1 MELSPKQQI
10 SELIKQSQRI
20 LVVSHKNAGG
30 DAVGSMLA
38 LERVLAKAGK
48 EVTLVLSENLDENL
62 SFLPGIEKVKKDVTG
77 ARDLIIRISKDRF
90 PIEKLSYNEEDG
102 FLNIVLTPKGA
113 LEKNNL
119 EFTQSQFKFDLIFV
133 LDTADVE
140 KIDAIYDRYT
150 ELFFETPIVNVDHHS
165 GNEYFGTVNMVDLT
179 ATSTAEILVS
189 IIEAMGPGN
198 FDADVATCLL
208 TGIIAD
214 TASFKNTN
222 TTPKS
227 LTISAQMLAAGAR
240 QQEVIQNLYKTRP
253 LATLKLWGRV
263 LSNMEYDQEHRM
275 VISTISLADF
285 TESGGNADE
294 IHGVM
299 DELLSNAPGTDVV
312 LLLAETAKGKITGK
326 LKGMNGSDVLVIAEA
341 FGGSGHV
348 QSAGFDMA
356 NASLNVDKDTI
367 LLKVRAIRD
376 RQLGRVAEQSTINNQ
391 QSTEITDEN
400 SSSSKVEKQD
410 SSRLHSN
417 NNEVVATPP
426 VILNEVKD
434 PEILRGAQND
444 NAVAPISPLSSPT
457 TCGEPVES
465 SQIESNQ
472 LIGDL
477 PEADAG
483 YPCVRSSSLSDE
495 AHLRVDDKE
504 DNGVSDE
511 DLASLDE
518 LVESESTA
526 DEDFAHEEE
535 MAYNEIFT
543 PAAVTTAKEDEITQ
557 AIKSIDDEIEGVN
570 EITPNIDIEDT
581 KTKKEALQQIGEV
594 IRGYNPGRPVEDPS
608 THVLRRTSNGEQ
620 PVDPT
625 IWK

>member
-48 EVTLVLSENLDENL
+48 EVTLVSSEKIDENVA
-62 SFLPGIEKVKKDVTG
+62 FLPGIDKIKKDVTG
-77 ARDLIIRISKDRF
+77 ARDLIIRIDKNKY
-90 PIEKLSYNEEDG
+90 PIEKLSYNAEDG
-102 FLNIVLTPKGA
+102 FLNIVLTPKTS
-113 LEKNNL
+113 LEQNNI
-119 EFTQSQFKFDLIFV
+119 EFVQGEFKYDLIFV

-140 KIDAIYDRYT
+140 RIDAIYDRYT

-253 LATLKLWGRV
+253 LSTLKLWGRV

-275 VISTISLADF
+275 VVSSISLAEF
-285 TESGGNADE
+285 AESGGNADE
-294 IHGVM
+294 LHGVM
-299 DELLSNAPGTDVV
+299 DELLANAPGTDVV
-312 LLLAETAKGKITGK
+312 LLLAETDKNKLTGK

-348 QSAGFDMA
+348 LSAGFDMP
-356 NASLNVDKDTI
+356 NATLAVDKDTI
-367 LLKVRAIRD
+367 LAKVRSIRD
-376 RQLGRVAEQSTINNQ
+376 KQLGRATQNTETEKTTIVIPAQAGIQPPPPRHSEFISESTKL
-391 QSTEITDEN
+391 T
-400 SSSSKVEKQD
+400 
-410 SSRLHSN
+410 
-417 NNEVVATPP
+417 
-426 VILNEVKD
+426 
-434 PEILRGAQND
+434 PEILKPVQD
-444 NAVAPISPLSSPT
+444 DVKPEVAVASP
-457 TCGEPVES
+457 EE
-465 SQIESNQ
+465 
-472 LIGDL
+472 
-477 PEADAG
+477 
-483 YPCVRSSSLSDE
+483 
-495 AHLRVDDKE
+495 
-504 DNGVSDE
+504 
-511 DLASLDE
+511 LASLDS
-518 LVESESTA
+518 LVESEPEAGSMMPEA
-526 DEDFAHEEE
+526 DIEPTYE
-535 MAYNEIFT
+535 EIFT
-543 PAAVTTAKEDEITQ
+543 PETVTTANEDEITQ

-570 EITPNIDIEDT
+570 EVTPNIDVEDN
-581 KTKKEALQQIGEV
+581 KSKKEALQQIGEV
-594 IRGYNPGRPVEDPS
+594 IRGYNPGRPVEEK
-608 THVLRRTSNGEQ
+608 GEQ

>member
-20 LVVSHKNAGG
+20 LVVSHKHAGG

-48 EVTLVLSENLDENL
+48 EVTLVLSEVLDENL
-62 SFLPGIEKVKKDVTG
+62 SFLPGIEKIKKDVTG
-77 ARDLIIRISKDRF
+77 ARDLIIRINKDKF
-90 PIEKLSYNEEDG
+90 PVEKLSYNAEDG
-102 FLNIVLTPKGA
+102 YLNIVLTPKA
-113 LEKNNL
+113 TLDKSNL
-119 EFTQSQFKFDLIFV
+119 EFVQGAFKFDLIFV
-133 LDTADVE
+133 LDTPDVE

-150 ELFFETPIVNVDHHS
+150 ELFFETPIVNVDHHT

-253 LATLKLWGRV
+253 LSTLKLWGKL

-275 VISTISLADF
+275 VVSTINLTDF
-285 TESGGNADE
+285 TESGGNVEE

-299 DELLSNAPGTDVV
+299 DELLAKAPGTDVV

-348 QSAGFDMA
+348 LAAGFDMA
-356 NASLNVDKDTI
+356 NASLSVDKDTI
-367 LLKVRAIRD
+367 LAKVRIIRD
-376 RQLGRVAEQSTINNQ
+376 KQLGRAEQNKELGIKNQ
-391 QSTEITDEN
+391 ESEAKTAPSDVIPAQAGIQTPKLETE
-400 SSSSKVEKQD
+400 
-410 SSRLHSN
+410 
-417 NNEVVATPP
+417 A
-426 VILNEVKD
+426 
-434 PEILRGAQND
+434 
-444 NAVAPISPLSSPT
+444 
-457 TCGEPVES
+457 
-465 SQIESNQ
+465 
-472 LIGDL
+472 
-477 PEADAG
+477 
-483 YPCVRSSSLSDE
+483 
-495 AHLRVDDKE
+495 
-504 DNGVSDE
+504 
-511 DLASLDE
+511 DLASLDA
-518 LVESESTA
+518 LVEQEAELESQNSKLETPSEPT
-526 DEDFAHEEE
+526 DD
-535 MAYNEIFT
+535 
-543 PAAVTTAKEDEITQ
+543 ITQ
-557 AIKSIDDEIEGVN
+557 AIKSIDEEIEGVA
-570 EITPNIDIEDT
+570 EETPNIDVEDN
-581 KTKKEALQQIGEV
+581 KSKKEALQQIGEV
-594 IRGYNPGRPVEDPS
+594 IRGYNPGHPVDEK
-608 THVLRRTSNGEQ
+608 GEQ

>member
-20 LVVSHKNAGG
+20 LVVSHKNVGG

-38 LERVLAKAGK
+38 LERVLTKAGK
-48 EVTLVLSENLDENL
+48 EVTIVLSENIDENVA
-62 SFLPGIEKVKKDVTG
+62 FLPGIEKIKKDVTG
-77 ARDLIIRISKDRF
+77 ARDLIIRISKEKF

-102 FLNIVLTPKGA
+102 FLNIVLTPKSA

-253 LATLKLWGRV
+253 LSTLKFWGRV
-263 LSNMEYDQEHRM
+263 LSNMIYDQDHRM
-275 VISTISLADF
+275 VVSTISLADF
-285 TESGGNADE
+285 TESGGNVEE

-299 DELLSNAPGTDVV
+299 DELLANAPGTDVV

-348 QSAGFDMA
+348 LAAGFDMP
-356 NASLNVDKDTI
+356 NASLAVDKDTI
-367 LLKVRAIRD
+367 LAKVQTIRD
-376 RQLGRVAEQSTINNQ
+376 KQLGRVSAKLEEKS
-391 QSTEITDEN
+391 DN
-400 SSSSKVEKQD
+400 SKDK
-410 SSRLHSN
+410 
-417 NNEVVATPP
+417 TP
-426 VILNEVKD
+426 VIARNEEPKQSAPVIPAPSPVISKAAPVFLKEVKD
-434 PEILRGAQND
+434 PEILRDTQND
-444 NAVAPISPLSSPT
+444 NVATDDFFGL
-457 TCGEPVES
+457 E
-465 SQIESNQ
+465 
-472 LIGDL
+472 
-477 PEADAG
+477 
-483 YPCVRSSSLSDE
+483 SLSE
-495 AHLRVDDKE
+495 ELNE
-504 DNGVSDE
+504 DS
-511 DLASLDE
+511 AI
-518 LVESESTA
+518 
-526 DEDFAHEEE
+526 EENI
-535 MAYNEIFT
+535 AYEEIFT
-543 PAAVTTAKEDEITQ
+543 PEAVTTANEDEITQ
-557 AIKSIDDEIEGVN
+557 AIKSIDDEIEGVSDV
-570 EITPNIDIEDT
+570 TPNIDIEET

-594 IRGYNPGRPVEDPS
+594 IRGYNPGRPVEEK
-608 THVLRRTSNGEQ
+608 GEQ
-620 PVDPT
+620 PVDT
-625 IWK
+625 SVWK

>member
-38 LERVLAKAGK
+38 LERVLTKAGK
-48 EVTLVLSENLDENL
+48 EVTLVLSEKLDENL
-62 SFLPGIEKVKKDVTG
+62 TFLPGIEKIKRDISG
-77 ARDLIIRISKDRF
+77 ARDLIIRISKDKF

-102 FLNIVLTPKGA
+102 FLNIVLTPKGT

-140 KIDAIYDRYT
+140 KIDSIYDRYT
-150 ELFFETPIVNVDHHS
+150 ELFFETPIVNVDHHG

-253 LATLKLWGRV
+253 LSTLKLWGKV
-263 LSNMEYDQEHRM
+263 LSNIEYDQDHRM
-275 VISTISLADF
+275 VVSTISLADF
-285 TESGGNADE
+285 TESGGNAEE
-294 IHGVM
+294 IHGVL
-299 DELLSNAPGTDVV
+299 DELLTNAPGTDVV
-312 LLLAETAKGKITGK
+312 LLLAETAKGRISGK

-348 QSAGFDMA
+348 LAAGFDMP
-356 NASLNVDKDTI
+356 NATLAVDKDTI
-367 LLKVRAIRD
+367 LAKVRTIRD
-376 RQLGRVAEQSTINNQ
+376 KQLGRVSARLENISDSTKDKSIYPSNASEKSRPVSSQ
-391 QSTEITDEN
+391 QA
-400 SSSSKVEKQD
+400 
-410 SSRLHSN
+410 SN
-417 NNEVVATPP
+417 NNDATITRVIPSVA
-426 VILNEVKD
+426 E
-434 PEILRGAQND
+434 E
-444 NAVAPISPLSSPT
+444 
-457 TCGEPVES
+457 
-465 SQIESNQ
+465 
-472 LIGDL
+472 
-477 PEADAG
+477 
-483 YPCVRSSSLSDE
+483 SLSDTPKGS
-495 AHLRVDDKE
+495 LQQGRDDSVVDTSDDFFDLESIEEELEE
-504 DNGVSDE
+504 DIS
-511 DLASLDE
+511 
-518 LVESESTA
+518 
-526 DEDFAHEEE
+526 HEENI
-535 MAYNEIFT
+535 AYEEIFT
-543 PAAVTTAKEDEITQ
+543 PQAVVNANEDEITQ
-557 AIKSIDDEIEGVN
+557 AIKSIDDEIEGAS
-570 EITPNIDIEDT
+570 EATPNIDVEENKAKRET
-581 KTKKEALQQIGEV
+581 LQQIGEV
-594 IRGYNPGRPVEDPS
+594 IRGYNPGRPQEGKGD
-608 THVLRRTSNGEQ
+608 Q
-620 PVDPT
+620 PVDPKV
-625 IWK
+625 WK

>member
-62 SFLPGIEKVKKDVTG
+62 SFLPGIEKIKKDVTG
-77 ARDLIIRISKDRF
+77 ARDLIIRISKDKF

-102 FLNIVLTPKGA
+102 FLNIVLTPKST

-263 LSNMEYDQEHRM
+263 LSNMIYDQEHRM

-285 TESGGNADE
+285 TESGGNVEE

-299 DELLSNAPGTDVV
+299 DELLANAPGTDVV
-312 LLLAETAKGKITGK
+312 LLLAETAKNKITAK

-348 QSAGFDMA
+348 LSAGFDMA
-356 NASLNVDKDTI
+356 NATLAVDKDTI
-367 LLKVRAIRD
+367 LAKVQTTRD
-376 RQLGRVAEQSTINNQ
+376 RQLGRAADKSTINNQ
-391 QSTEITDEN
+391 QSAEPKKEM
-400 SSSSKVEKQD
+400 SSLVANPGISSGPSEGD
-410 SSRLHSN
+410 PRL
-417 NNEVVATPP
+417 
-426 VILNEVKD
+426 
-434 PEILRGAQND
+434 
-444 NAVAPISPLSSPT
+444 
-457 TCGEPVES
+457 
-465 SQIESNQ
+465 
-472 LIGDL
+472 
-477 PEADAG
+477 
-483 YPCVRSSSLSDE
+483 RSSSLSEEVSPLTSESNDK
-495 AHLRVDDKE
+495 DD
-504 DNGVSDE
+504 NVVISDF
-511 DLASLDE
+511 DDTASLDE
-518 LVESESTA
+518 FAEDEITP
-526 DEDFAHEEE
+526 DEDFANEQDV
-535 MAYNEIFT
+535 AYEEIFT
-543 PAAVTTAKEDEITQ
+543 PEAVTTANEDEITQ
-557 AIKSIDDEIEGVN
+557 AIKSIDDEIEGTN
-570 EITPNIDIEDT
+570 EITPNIDIEGT
-581 KTKKEALQQIGEV
+581 RTKKETLQQIGEV
-594 IRGYNPGRPVEDPS
+594 IRGYNPGHPVTEK
-608 THVLRRTSNGEQ
+608 GEQ

-625 IWK
+625 VWK